1 MTKLK
6 FTGERYIP
14 GIGGSIALE
23 HEHRYRFCL
32 DFVRGLRVLDI
43 ACGEGFGSAMIAEHA
58 ERVWGVDIDRQAVS
72 HAAARYSHGNLQYLV
87 GSCSNIPLSD
97 ASVDV
102 VVSFETIEHH
112 DNHDG
117 MMSEILRVMRPGGVL
132 IISSPDKRVY
142 SDERGFR
149 NEFHVKETYAEEF
162 DVLLRGRFSHVA
174 MFGQRIVYGSAL
186 LLESGSGALQSWGID
201 QAKSVS
207 GLHAPMF
214 KVAVASDDPSWA
226 GLARGGL
233 LEDTVYRSDAII
245 ERTENCRRE
254 AAEQARRAEDALQE
268 LLRVEADLAEQ
279 ARRAERSSQEVVR
292 LQADLAAQSQR
303 ANDLQEAVSSLW
315 REWYGS
321 TILRRMVFHR
331 SGKPRGWA
339 RTLLLKDKSGTP
351 RPALRRVLFKKN
363 GNIRPAFARWYT
375 PFIAHSGK
383 GSTGLDYVQFL
394 GNCIAHGDLA
404 TARTLHV
411 VTTLHTEFIGEGLAA
426 ALRNTRLIVTR
437 STEMPADLDHDLY
450 VVVAPQMFS
459 TLPPPEKLIAV
470 QVEQVRAS
478 RWVDDGYLG
487 RLQNSLAILDYSRD
501 NIDALIKRGIP
512 SKQIYYMPIRPMRRE
527 ERPRTERDI
536 DVLFYGAIGSE
547 RREQYIN
554 ALAKRVNLRVVSD
567 TFGPALRDLLDRTKI
582 VVNIHFYENAL
593 LETTRIGEAL
603 SHGAHVVSEDATD
616 QMDHTSY
623 SRTVEFVPCNEVETF
638 VQRVEA
644 ALASWQAPVDPPQ
657 DDGFDGMS
665 FHVLRAFHGIGVLSL
680 AELQAACRDMVLPS
694 DRIILALPEQAERY
708 DAARRA
714 CLRGAVPFHG
724 LRQLLGWQGC
734 AASYK
739 FLATQALAQDLRHLT
754 IYEDDATFEPGTDQR
769 LTAIETHLDTRDNW
783 DIFSGLLTDLHPDA
797 RVTGVSTAA
806 GEEFIELDS
815 VIGMVFGIYSRHGL
829 RILASFEFE
838 GNDTAVHTIDRW
850 LERQNPRTL
859 TVMPPL
865 AAHDENLTSTLWP
878 AHNSQI
884 ASKIRDSIKRLEA
897 KRVAFSMRRVEPAAQ
912 VVNVDDHGSGSSV

>member
-1 MTKLK
+1 MK
-6 FTGERYIP
+6 FTGERYVP

-32 DFVRGLRVLDI
+32 DFVSGRRVLDI

-58 ERVWGVDIDRQAVS
+58 EKVWGVDIDRQAVS
-72 HAAARYSHGNLQYLV
+72 HAVARYSHDNLQYLV
-87 GSCSNIPLSD
+87 GSCSNIPLPD

-117 MMSEILRVMRPGGVL
+117 MMNEILRVMRPGGVL

-149 NEFHVKETYAEEF
+149 NEFHVKELYADEF
-162 DVLLRGRFSHVA
+162 DALLRGRFAHVA

-186 LLESGSGALQSWGID
+186 LPEGSPGALQSWGID
-201 QAKSVS
+201 QTKPVS

-226 GLARGGL
+226 ALARGGL
-233 LEDTVYRSDAII
+233 LEDTVYRSEAII
-245 ERTENCRRE
+245 ERTENGRRE
-254 AAEQARRAEDALQE
+254 ATEQTRRAEDAVQE
-268 LLRVEADLAEQ
+268 LLRVEADRAEQ
-279 ARRAERSSQEVVR
+279 ARRAEQSSQEVLR
-292 LQADLAAQSQR
+292 LQADLAAQNQR
-303 ANDLQEAVSSLW
+303 TNDLQETVNTLW

-339 RTLLLKDKSGTP
+339 RKLLLKDKSGTP

-363 GNIRPAFARWYT
+363 GTIRPPFARWYA
-375 PFIAHSGK
+375 PFMAHSGK

-394 GNCIAHGDLA
+394 GSRIASGDLA
-404 TARTLHV
+404 ATRTVHV
-411 VTTLHTEFIGEGLAA
+411 VTTPHTEFIGEGLAA
-426 ALRNTRLIVTR
+426 ALRNTRLTVTR
-437 STEMPADLDHDLY
+437 STEMPAAFDHDLY
-450 VVVAPQMFS
+450 IVVAPQMFA
-459 TLPPPEKLIAV
+459 TLPPPDKLIAV

-478 RWVDDGYLG
+478 RWVDESYLA

-512 SKQIYYMPIRPMRRE
+512 SKQIYYMPIRPLRRE
-527 ERPRTERDI
+527 GQPRTERDI
-536 DVLFYGAIGSE
+536 DVLFYGAIGSD
-547 RREQYIN
+547 RRGQYIN
-554 ALAKRVNLRVVSD
+554 ALAKRVNLRVESD
-567 TFGPALRDLLDRTKI
+567 TFGPALRSLLDRTKI
-582 VVNIHFYENAL
+582 VVNVHFYENAL

-603 SHGAHVVSEDATD
+603 SHGAHVVSEDAID
-616 QMDHTSY
+616 QTDHTSY
-623 SRTVEFVPCNEVETF
+623 GETVDFVPRNEVETF

-644 ALASWQAPVDPPQ
+644 ALASWQGPVDLPQ

-665 FHVLRAFHGIGVLSL
+665 FHVLRALHGIGVLSL

-694 DRIILALPEQAERY
+694 DRMILALPEQVQRY
-708 DAARRA
+708 DAARRGR
-714 CLRGAVPFHG
+714 LPGAVPFHG

-754 IYEDDATFEPGTDQR
+754 IYEDDAIFDPGADQR
-769 LTAIETHLDTRDNW
+769 LTAIETHLDTRNDW
-783 DIFSGLLTDLHPDA
+783 DIFSGLLTDLHSDA
-797 RVTGVSTAA
+797 QVTGVSTAA

-829 RILASFEFE
+829 QMLANFEFE
-838 GNDTAVHTIDRW
+838 GHDTAVHTIDRW
-850 LERQNPRTL
+850 LERRSPRTL

-865 AAHDENLTSTLWP
+865 AGHDESLTSTLWP
-878 AHNSQI
+878 VNNSQV
-884 ASKIRDSIKRLEA
+884 ASMIHDSVKRLEE
-897 KRVAFSMRRVEPAAQ
+897 KRAAFWARQKAAETS
-912 VVNVDDHGSGSSV
+912 D